1 MGPQA
6 AGARSP
12 PEIHSQ
18 VLSRVAR
25 DPLAALCGI
34 FPGIHSQVSGD
45 RSPGSQIRIPLP
57 RRPGAQ
63 GDPLGSRVF
72 PDQLCQLFSRGL
84 SPTETW
90 RPSSAA
96 ASPTPSR
103 PGDRGQMASP
113 HPPRPPRN
121 LPRSRHRSRPAPRR
135 HLPAARGTCLCRPR
149 PRAAYPAGGGA
160 SGGKRPV
167 AMETAARGACAEGPG
182 AER

>member
-63 GDPLGSRVF
+63 RDTLGSRVF